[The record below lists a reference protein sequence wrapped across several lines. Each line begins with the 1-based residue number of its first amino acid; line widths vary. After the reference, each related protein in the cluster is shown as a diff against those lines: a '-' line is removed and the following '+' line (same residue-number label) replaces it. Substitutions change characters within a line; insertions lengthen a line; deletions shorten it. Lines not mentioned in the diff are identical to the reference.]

1 MILDKILE
9 VEDLKVYYK
18 GVSGEYRAVDGVS
31 FDVRKKEVFGVAGE
45 SGCGKSTLVE
55 GVLRVIKPPGYV
67 AGGKITFDGM
77 DLLALSDEDL
87 RKIRWKK
94 LSYIPQGSMNSL
106 NPVLKVRD
114 QMTDAITTHA
124 DLSKEEAEKEIPAL
138 LETVGLP
145 EGVAEMYPH
154 ELSGGMKQ
162 RVIIATATALRPDLV
177 VADEPVTALDLVVQ
191 RAVLQAIAGLRDEYG
206 ATVLFIAHD
215 MAVHAELVDR
225 LIIMYAGRIM
235 EIGPVIDVFKDP
247 LNPYTK
253 LLIQAIPSIEKK
265 KIKGIPGVAPSLLN
279 WPPGCRFHPR
289 CPFAMDICKNE
300 MPEPIRAQKERWVA
314 CHLFGDK
321 K

>member
-1 MILDKILE
+1 LETILE
-9 VEDLKVYYK
+9 VRDLKVYYK
-18 GVSGEYRAVDGVS
+18 GVLGEYKAVDGVT

-55 GVLRVIKPPGYV
+55 GILRVIKPPGYI
-67 AGGKITFDGM
+67 AGGKVIFNGM
-77 DLLALSDEDL
+77 DLFGLSDKEL
-87 RKIRWKK
+87 REIRWKK

-106 NPVLKVRD
+106 NPVLKVKD
-114 QMTDAITTHA
+114 QMIDAITAHTE
-124 DLSKEEAEKEIPAL
+124 LSEDVAEKEIPKL

-145 EGVAEMYPH
+145 KRVAEMYPH

-162 RVIIATATALRPDLV
+162 RAIIAMATALKPDLV

-191 RAVLQAIAGLRDEYG
+191 RGVLQAIANLRREYG
-206 ATVLFIAHD
+206 ASVLFIAHD
-215 MAVHAELVDR
+215 MAVHAQLVDR
-225 LIIMYAGRIM
+225 LLIMYAGLIM
-235 EIGPVIDVFKDP
+235 EMGPVIDVFKDP

-253 LLIQAIPSIEKK
+253 LLIKSIPSIDKK
-265 KIKGIPGVAPSLLN
+265 RIEGIPGISPSPLN

-289 CPFAMDICKNE
+289 CPFAMDICKRE
-300 MPEPIRAQKERWVA
+300 IPQVKQVEKERFVA